1 MRLKRWTRAA
11 LAGGLLLLAGNGAS
25 PQRAPALTALN
36 GIELGEWRLKS
47 AGGGERRLCI
57 ANRWAVLQIM
67 HGTTQCQHF
76 VMGNT
81 ARAATIRYTCPSH
94 GHGRTTIGVETP
106 RLIRIDTQGVA
117 DGSPFSESYEAR
129 RIGAC
134 N

>member
-1 MRLKRWTRAA
+1 MRVKRWTRAA
-11 LAGGLLLLAGNGAS
+11 LAGGLLLLAGNGTV
-25 PQRAPALTALN
+25 PQRKPALTALN
-36 GIELGEWRLKS
+36 GIELGEWRLRS
-47 AGGGERRLCI
+47 ASGERRLCI

-76 VMGNT
+76 VMENT
-81 ARAATIRYTCPSH
+81 SRSATIRYTCPSH

-117 DGSPFSESYEAR
+117 DGSPFSENYEAR
-129 RIGAC
+129 RVGAC